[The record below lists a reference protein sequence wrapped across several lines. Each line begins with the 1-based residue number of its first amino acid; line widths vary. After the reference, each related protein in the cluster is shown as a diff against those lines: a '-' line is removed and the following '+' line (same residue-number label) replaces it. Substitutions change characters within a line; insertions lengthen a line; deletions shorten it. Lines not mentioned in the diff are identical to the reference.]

1 LSEQNIFARSDLT
14 AISLG
19 SVIQLKSNQI
29 LLEDIDT
36 SRIPE
41 DIYIVL
47 DKKFGELQAL
57 GIQKNAKNGI

>member
-1 LSEQNIFARSDLT
+1 MSEQNIFARSDLT

-41 DIYIVL
+41 DMDIVL

-57 GIQKNAKNGI
+57 GIQKNANNGI